1 MIYHFRNNKL
11 HNFKFKNLI
20 HKKKINNFKQKMK
33 NIKITK
39 RKNLNLDKNNLK
51 NKYKKIQ
58 YKHLVLYK
66 YFLNILNNKIKKC
79 NNF

>member
-1 MIYHFRNNKL
+1 
-11 HNFKFKNLI
+11 
-20 HKKKINNFKQKMK
+20 MK

-66 YFLNILNNKIKKC
+66 YLLNILNNKMKKC

>member
-1 MIYHFRNNKL
+1 
-11 HNFKFKNLI
+11 
-20 HKKKINNFKQKMK
+20 MK

-66 YFLNILNNKIKKC
+66 YFLNILNNKMKKC